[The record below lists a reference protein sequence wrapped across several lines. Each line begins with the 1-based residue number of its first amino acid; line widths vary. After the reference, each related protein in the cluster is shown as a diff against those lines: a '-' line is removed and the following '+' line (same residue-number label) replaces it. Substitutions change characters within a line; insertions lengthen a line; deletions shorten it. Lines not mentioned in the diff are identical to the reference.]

1 MFELLAPAG
10 NSECFF
16 AAINNGADAVYIG
29 LSDFSARKN
38 AENFT
43 KENIRYY
50 VAYAHIFNVKVYVA
64 VNTLVKNA
72 ELYDFV
78 STVKYAYE
86 AGADA
91 FIVQDVFLAETLKN
105 TFPEI
110 VLHLSTQ
117 GGVNNVEGAEYA
129 LRKGFSRVILAR
141 ETQINEIKAIAKL
154 TETEVF
160 VHGALCS
167 SFSGHCYISSFVGGN
182 SGNRGLCKQ
191 PCRRAYTLETSENKG
206 KYAISLSDLCLIDKL
221 KELRDAGV
229 KSVKIEGRMRNP
241 EYVASVV
248 KAYRQAIDDGIAD
261 TKEIKRTFNRGDFT
275 LGYPFGVAKNIVSD
289 KIQNH
294 KGIKVGT
301 VRKLSD
307 NNRIIVETDET
318 FNVGDGF
325 KIIRNGYE
333 VGNAVALSIGKILA
347 YKGEIKI
354 GDDVNI
360 TKDVGL
366 ATELLE
372 KTKKVPVE
380 ILVNATEGDYLT
392 AVCGEYVVKSDRI
405 LEKAKTY
412 PITEEELSLN
422 FSKTDKYP
430 FLPNVKAIVVG
441 EPFIVKSALNN
452 LRAALYEK
460 LFYGNSK
467 TRTVDIES
475 LEIPKSRYE
484 LSDNYNLLI
493 SDDLS
498 DKKRGYTFVY
508 FPNNYDVIEKKKHSA
523 YLFVPSFLTD
533 GDIVKIK
540 ELSEYFDGFYADGLS
555 GVAIAESLSKPFI
568 AGLGLNVF
576 NKFDESALLAEG
588 AKAIAVS
595 KELSLQEISD
605 FGADRVVFTN
615 GNIMLAELLYCPY
628 GRNCKNCNRRNIN
641 ELTDELGHK
650 FSVRRYKI
658 NGRCRFEIYNGTVLN
673 VSTDIY
679 GGKLINLVGL
689 DADTK
694 RLIINGKYDKIYY
707 GNLKKGVL

>member
-10 NSECFF
+10 NAECFF

-43 KENIRYY
+43 KENVRYY
-50 VAYAHIFNVKVYVA
+50 IAYAHVFNVKVYVA

-72 ELYDFV
+72 EFDKFV

-91 FIVQDVFLAETLKN
+91 FIVQDVFLAETLKKI
-105 TFPEI
+105 FPEI
-110 VLHLSTQ
+110 ILHLSTQ
-117 GGVNNVEGAEYA
+117 GGVNNSESAKYA
-129 LRKGFSRVILAR
+129 LSKGFSRVILAR

-191 PCRRAYTLETSENKG
+191 PCRRAYTLESSENKG

-221 KELRDAGV
+221 KDLKEAGV
-229 KSVKIEGRMRNP
+229 KSVKIEGRMRTP

-248 KAYRQAIDDGIAD
+248 KAYRKAIDDGVSD
-261 TKEIKRTFNRGDFT
+261 TTEIKKTFNRGDFT
-275 LGYPFGVAKNIVSD
+275 SGYPFGAAADIISD

-294 KGIKVGT
+294 KGLKVGL
-301 VRKLSD
+301 VGKLSKND
-307 NNRIIVETDET
+307 RIIVETDET
-318 FNVGDGF
+318 FDSGSGF

-333 VGNAVALSIGKILA
+333 VGNAVALSRGKVLA
-347 YKGEIKI
+347 YKGNVKI
-354 GDDVNI
+354 GDQVNI

-372 KTKKVPVE
+372 KAKKAPVE
-380 ILVNATEGDYLT
+380 ILVYATEGDYLT
-392 AVCGEYVVKSDRI
+392 AVCGDYAFRSDKI
-405 LEKAKTY
+405 LEKAKTK

-523 YLFVPSFLTD
+523 YLFVPSFLTED
-533 GDIVKIK
+533 DIIKIK

-615 GNIMLAELLYCPY
+615 GNIMLAEFLYCPY
-628 GRNCKNCNRRNIN
+628 GRNCKNCNRKNIN

-658 NGRCRFEIYNGTVLN
+658 NGRCRFELYNGTILN

>member
-10 NSECFF
+10 NAECFF
-16 AAINNGADAVYIG
+16 AAINNGANAVYIG

-50 VAYAHIFNVKVYVA
+50 VAYAHVFNVKVYVA

-72 ELYDFV
+72 EFDKFV

-91 FIVQDVFLAETLKN
+91 FIVQDVFLAETLKKI
-105 TFPEI
+105 FPEI
-110 VLHLSTQ
+110 ILHLSTQ
-117 GGVNNVEGAEYA
+117 GGVNNSESAKYA
-129 LRKGFSRVILAR
+129 LSKGFSRVILAR
-141 ETQINEIKAIAKL
+141 ETQINEIKEIAKL

-191 PCRRAYTLETSENKG
+191 PCRRAYTLESSENKG

-221 KELRDAGV
+221 KDLKEAGV
-229 KSVKIEGRMRNP
+229 KSVKIEGRMRTP

-248 KAYRQAIDDGIAD
+248 KAYRKAIDEGVSD
-261 TKEIKRTFNRGDFT
+261 TTEIKKTFNRGDFT
-275 LGYPFGVAKNIVSD
+275 SGYPFGAAADIISD

-294 KGIKVGT
+294 KGLKVGL
-301 VRKLSD
+301 VGKLSQND
-307 NNRIIVETDET
+307 RITVETDGT
-318 FNVGDGF
+318 FDAGSGF

-333 VGNAVALSIGKILA
+333 VGNAVALSRGKVLA
-347 YKGEIKI
+347 YKGNVKI
-354 GDDVNI
+354 GDQVNI

-392 AVCGEYVVKSDRI
+392 TVCGEYVVKSDRI
-405 LEKAKTY
+405 LEKAKTH
-412 PITEEELSLN
+412 PITEKELSLN

-568 AGLGLNVF
+568 TGLGLNVF

-588 AKAIAVS
+588 AKAITVS

-628 GRNCKNCNRRNIN
+628 GRNCKNCNRKNIN

>member
-1 MFELLAPAG
+1 MFELLVPAG
-10 NSECFF
+10 NAECFF

-43 KENIRYY
+43 KENVRYY
-50 VAYAHIFNVKVYVA
+50 IAYAHVFNVKVYVA

-72 ELYDFV
+72 EFDKFV

-91 FIVQDVFLAETLKN
+91 FIVQDVFLAETLKKI
-105 TFPEI
+105 FPEI
-110 VLHLSTQ
+110 ILHLSTQ
-117 GGVNNVEGAEYA
+117 GGVNNSESAKYA
-129 LRKGFSRVILAR
+129 LSKGFSRVILAR

-191 PCRRAYTLETSENKG
+191 PCRRAYTLESSENKG

-221 KELRDAGV
+221 KDLKEAGV
-229 KSVKIEGRMRNP
+229 KSVKIEGRMRTP

-248 KAYRQAIDDGIAD
+248 KAYRKAIDEGVSD
-261 TKEIKRTFNRGDFT
+261 TTEIKKTFNRGDFT
-275 LGYPFGVAKNIVSD
+275 SGYPFGVAADIISD

-294 KGIKVGT
+294 KGLKVGL
-301 VRKLSD
+301 VGKLSK
-307 NNRIIVETDET
+307 NGRIIVETDET
-318 FNVGDGF
+318 FDAGSGF

-333 VGNAVALSIGKILA
+333 VGNAVALSRGKVLA
-347 YKGEIKI
+347 YKGNVKI
-354 GDDVNI
+354 GDQVNV

-372 KTKKVPVE
+372 KAKKAPVE
-380 ILVNATEGDYLT
+380 ILVSATEGDYLT
-392 AVCGEYVVKSDRI
+392 AVCGDYAVRSDKI
-405 LEKAKTY
+405 LEKAKTK

-430 FLPNVKAIVVG
+430 FMPTVKAIVTG
-441 EPFIVKSALNN
+441 EPFVLKSVLNN

-467 TRTVDIES
+467 TRMVDIES

>member
-10 NSECFF
+10 NAECFF

-72 ELYDFV
+72 ELDDFV

-141 ETQINEIKAIAKL
+141 ETQINEIKEIAKV

-191 PCRRAYTLETSENKG
+191 PCRRAYTLESSENKG

-221 KELRDAGV
+221 KDLKEAGV
-229 KSVKIEGRMRNP
+229 KSVKIEGRMRTP

-248 KAYRQAIDDGIAD
+248 KAYRKAIDEGVSD
-261 TKEIKRTFNRGDFT
+261 TTEIKKTFNRGDFT
-275 LGYPFGVAKNIVSD
+275 SGYPFGVAADIISD

-294 KGIKVGT
+294 KGLKVGL
-301 VRKLSD
+301 VGKLSKND
-307 NNRIIVETDET
+307 RLIVETDET
-318 FNVGDGF
+318 FDAGSGF

-333 VGNAVALSIGKILA
+333 VGNAVALSRGKVLA
-347 YKGEIKI
+347 YKGNVKI
-354 GDDVNI
+354 GDQVNI

-372 KTKKVPVE
+372 KAKKAPVK
-380 ILVNATEGDYLT
+380 ILVSATEGDYLT
-392 AVCGEYVVKSDRI
+392 AVCGDYAVRSDKI
-405 LEKAKTY
+405 LEKAKTK

-430 FLPNVKAIVVG
+430 FMPTVKAIVTG
-441 EPFIVKSALNN
+441 EPFVLKSTLNN
-452 LRAALYEK
+452 LRATLYEK
-460 LFYGNSK
+460 LFYGESK
-467 TRTVDIES
+467 TKAVDGDF
-475 LEIPKSRYE
+475 LEIPKFQNE
-484 LSDNYNLLI
+484 ISDSYNLLI
-493 SDDLS
+493 SDDFN
-498 DKKRGYTFVY
+498 DKKLGYTFIY
-508 FPNNYDVIEKKKHSA
+508 FPDDYDVIAKKKHSA
-523 YLFVPSFLTD
+523 YLFVPSFLTED
-533 GDIVKIK
+533 DIVKIK

-576 NKFDESALLAEG
+576 NKFDENALLAEG

-605 FGADRVVFTN
+605 FRADRVVFTN

>member
-10 NSECFF
+10 NAECFF
-16 AAINNGADAVYIG
+16 AAINNGANAVYIG

-50 VAYAHIFNVKVYVA
+50 VAYAHVFNVKVYVA

-72 ELYDFV
+72 EFDKFV

-91 FIVQDVFLAETLKN
+91 FIVQDVFLAETLKKI
-105 TFPEI
+105 FPEI
-110 VLHLSTQ
+110 ILHLSTQ
-117 GGVNNVEGAEYA
+117 GGVNNSESAKYA
-129 LRKGFSRVILAR
+129 LSKGFSRVILAR

-191 PCRRAYTLETSENKG
+191 PCRRAYTLESSENKG

-221 KELRDAGV
+221 KDLKEAGV
-229 KSVKIEGRMRNP
+229 KSVKIEGRMRTP

-248 KAYRQAIDDGIAD
+248 KAYRKAIDEGVSD
-261 TKEIKRTFNRGDFT
+261 TTEIKKTFNRGDFT
-275 LGYPFGVAKNIVSD
+275 SGYPFGAAADIISD

-294 KGIKVGT
+294 KGLKVGL
-301 VRKLSD
+301 VGKLSQND
-307 NNRIIVETDET
+307 RITVETDGT
-318 FNVGDGF
+318 FDAGSGF

-333 VGNAVALSIGKILA
+333 VGNAVALSRGKVLA
-347 YKGEIKI
+347 YKGNVKI
-354 GDDVNI
+354 GDQVNI

-405 LEKAKTY
+405 LEKAKTH

-568 AGLGLNVF
+568 TGLGLNVF

-628 GRNCKNCNRRNIN
+628 GRNCKNCNRKNIN

-707 GNLKKGVL
+707 GNLKKGML

>member
-10 NSECFF
+10 NAECFF

-43 KENIRYY
+43 KENVRYY
-50 VAYAHIFNVKVYVA
+50 IAYAHVFNVKVYVA

-72 ELYDFV
+72 EFDKFV

-91 FIVQDVFLAETLKN
+91 FIVQDVFLAETLKKI
-105 TFPEI
+105 FPEI
-110 VLHLSTQ
+110 ILHLSTQ
-117 GGVNNVEGAEYA
+117 GGVNNSESAKYA
-129 LRKGFSRVILAR
+129 LSKGFSRVILAR

-191 PCRRAYTLETSENKG
+191 PCRRAYTLESSENKG

-221 KELRDAGV
+221 KDLKEAGV
-229 KSVKIEGRMRNP
+229 KSVKIEGRMRTP
-241 EYVASVV
+241 EYVAFVV
-248 KAYRQAIDDGIAD
+248 KAYRKAIDEGVSD
-261 TKEIKRTFNRGDFT
+261 TTEIKKTFNRGDFT
-275 LGYPFGVAKNIVSD
+275 SGYPFGAAADIISD

-294 KGIKVGT
+294 KGLKVGL
-301 VRKLSD
+301 VGKLSQND
-307 NNRIIVETDET
+307 RITVETDGT
-318 FNVGDGF
+318 FDAGSGF

-333 VGNAVALSIGKILA
+333 VGNAVALSRGKVLA
-347 YKGEIKI
+347 YKGNVKI
-354 GDDVNI
+354 GDQVNI

-405 LEKAKTY
+405 LEKAKTH

-568 AGLGLNVF
+568 TGLGLNVF

-588 AKAIAVS
+588 AKAITVS

-628 GRNCKNCNRRNIN
+628 GRNCKNCNRKNIN

>member
-10 NSECFF
+10 NAECFF

-43 KENIRYY
+43 KENVRYY
-50 VAYAHIFNVKVYVA
+50 IAYAHVFNVKVYVA

-72 ELYDFV
+72 EFDKFV

-91 FIVQDVFLAETLKN
+91 FIVQDVFLAETLKKI
-105 TFPEI
+105 FPEI
-110 VLHLSTQ
+110 ILHLSTQ
-117 GGVNNVEGAEYA
+117 GGVNNSESAKYA
-129 LRKGFSRVILAR
+129 LSKGFSRVILAR

-191 PCRRAYTLETSENKG
+191 PCRRAYTLESSENKG

-221 KELRDAGV
+221 KDLKEAGV
-229 KSVKIEGRMRNP
+229 KSVKIEGRMRTP

-248 KAYRQAIDDGIAD
+248 KAYRKAIDEGVSD
-261 TKEIKRTFNRGDFT
+261 TTEIKKTFNRGDFT
-275 LGYPFGVAKNIVSD
+275 SGYPFGAAADIISD

-294 KGIKVGT
+294 KGLKVGL
-301 VRKLSD
+301 VGKLSQND
-307 NNRIIVETDET
+307 RLIVETDET
-318 FNVGDGF
+318 FDAGSGF

-333 VGNAVALSIGKILA
+333 VGNAVALSRGKVLA
-347 YKGEIKI
+347 YKGNVKI
-354 GDDVNI
+354 GDQVNI

-372 KTKKVPVE
+372 KAKKAPVE
-380 ILVNATEGDYLT
+380 ILVYATEGDYLT
-392 AVCGEYVVKSDRI
+392 AVCGDYAVRSDKI
-405 LEKAKTY
+405 LEKAKTK

-430 FLPNVKAIVVG
+430 FMPTVKAKVTG
-441 EPFIVKSALNN
+441 EPFVLKSALNN
-452 LRAALYEK
+452 LRATLYEK
-460 LFYGNSK
+460 LFYGESK
-467 TRTVDIES
+467 AKAVDGDF
-475 LEIPKSRYE
+475 LEIPKFQNE
-484 LSDNYNLLI
+484 ISDSYNLLI
-493 SDDLS
+493 SDDFN
-498 DKKRGYTFVY
+498 DKKLGYTFIY
-508 FPNNYDVIEKKKHSA
+508 FPDDYDVIAKKKHSA
-523 YLFVPSFLTD
+523 YLFVPSFLTED
-533 GDIVKIK
+533 DIIKIK

-605 FGADRVVFTN
+605 FGVDRVVFTN

-658 NGRCRFEIYNGTVLN
+658 NGRDRKSV
-673 VSTDIY
+673 V
-679 GGKLINLVGL
+679 
-689 DADTK
+689 
-694 RLIINGKYDKIYY
+694 
-707 GNLKKGVL
+707 